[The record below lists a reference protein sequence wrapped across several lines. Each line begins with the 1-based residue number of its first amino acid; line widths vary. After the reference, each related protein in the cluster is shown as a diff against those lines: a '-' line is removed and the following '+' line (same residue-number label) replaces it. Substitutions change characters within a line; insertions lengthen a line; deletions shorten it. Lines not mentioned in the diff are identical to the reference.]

1 MGLRS
6 ADVTWR
12 AWRVLGCLRG
22 FVADSWQWE
31 SAVQYGE
38 GRTTDLAHNMISES
52 RLRQQLA
59 LDTPDAFNVFGGPGA
74 NSEAVLDAVRIDNW
88 RTGEASLGIVDAKAT
103 GDLFEI
109 SGGPVQAAVGV
120 EYRRETFSDRRD
132 DFSNGNDVI
141 ALRHTSD
148 SRGTR
153 NIPYAFEVTSE
164 RRRGGQQGVEP
175 LP

>member
-1 MGLRS
+1 
-6 ADVTWR
+6 
-12 AWRVLGCLRG
+12 
-22 FVADSWQWE
+22 
-31 SAVQYGE
+31 
-38 GRTTDLAHNMISES
+38 MISDS

-141 ALRHTSD
+141 ALSQTSD
-148 SRGTR
+148 SRGSR
-153 NIPYAFEVTSE
+153 NITSAFAEVSVPFFSRDNARSEEHTSE
-164 RRRGGQQGVEP
+164 LQSLMRISYAVFC
-175 LP
+175 

>member
-6 ADVTWR
+6 ADVTSR
-12 AWRVLGCLRG
+12 AWQVLGGLRG
-22 FVADSWQWE
+22 FFADSWQWE

-74 NSEAVLDAVRIDNW
+74 NSEAVLDAVRVDNW

-120 EYRRETFSDRRD
+120 EYRPETFSDRRD
-132 DFSNGNDVI
+132 DFSNGNDVSH
-141 ALRHTSD
+141 LTQTRD
-148 SRGTR
+148 YRGSR
-153 NIPYAFEVTSE
+153 N
-164 RRRGGQQGVEP
+164 
-175 LP
+175 LPPPFPTVPVPFFT

>member
-6 ADVTWR
+6 ADVTSR
-12 AWRVLGCLRG
+12 AWQVLGGLRG
-22 FVADSWQWE
+22 FFADSGQWE
-31 SAVQYGE
+31 SAVQCGE
-38 GRTTDLAHNMISES
+38 CRTTDLAHNMISES

-59 LDTPDAFNVFGGPGA
+59 LDTPDAFDVIGGAGA

-120 EYRRETFSDRRD
+120 EYRRETFSYRRD
-132 DFSNGNDVI
+132 AISNGNDVI
-141 ALRHTSD
+141 AISQTRT
-148 SRGTR
+148 SRGSHTLTT
-153 NIPYAFEVTSE
+153 TSA
-164 RRRGGQQGVEP
+164 QEP
-175 LP
+175 LRFSSRDN